1 MRYVRHGEEGRGHW
15 ALIKRRPSFSSS
27 STIPTMCRGP
37 LVNLMIFYPTSSLL
51 SVNREECTVKLF
63 LIMNRDI
70 CINADIVWLS
80 YCQQEK
86 EDLSNIFT
94 GKARREFCDCKKS
107 PNQALTGAEIEGWE
121 LFVNS
126 PLFGPCSP
134 RHFPIPLAFKSGE
147 GASV

>member
-1 MRYVRHGEEGRGHW
+1 M
-15 ALIKRRPSFSSS
+15 
-27 STIPTMCRGP
+27 
-37 LVNLMIFYPTSSLL
+37 VNLMIFHPTSSFF
-51 SVNREECTVKLF
+51 SVNREECTVKLL
-63 LIMNRDI
+63 LINHYEQRAI
-70 CINADIVWLS
+70 CIKADIVWLS

>member
-1 MRYVRHGEEGRGHW
+1 
-15 ALIKRRPSFSSS
+15 
-27 STIPTMCRGP
+27 
-37 LVNLMIFYPTSSLL
+37 
-51 SVNREECTVKLF
+51 
-63 LIMNRDI
+63 MNRDI
-70 CINADIVWLS
+70 GNAVIVWLS
-80 YCQQEK
+80 SCQQEK

-94 GKARREFCDCKKS
+94 GKAEEKFCDCKKS

>member
-1 MRYVRHGEEGRGHW
+1 
-15 ALIKRRPSFSSS
+15 
-27 STIPTMCRGP
+27 
-37 LVNLMIFYPTSSLL
+37 
-51 SVNREECTVKLF
+51 
-63 LIMNRDI
+63 MNRDI
-70 CINADIVWLS
+70 GNAVIIWLS

-147 GASV
+147 GASIKASSLCMYLNFTGDLLEVLPGLEVVNIRLLKETNFVEALKWAGTPPLQKKMSVLIRKA